1 VTEASKSIAAKPPTA
16 PSSSTSLPTAAEAA
30 ASPPAAAGSERT
42 SPPSTRVPRPSAAE
56 RAARARGLVDDA
68 KKIAANNDERRA
80 RDRARDQELVDRA
93 KKGDTAAFQ
102 KLVIAHQGR
111 LFSVAFGMLRDRDE
125 AMDVVQDAFIK
136 AHRKL
141 AEFEGNAAF
150 STWLYRIAVNLSIDR
165 KRADARRRKT
175 DIDDAAGKNLD
186 DDPLYAAA
194 EFAPR
199 LSGSNP
205 LRNSTDKELGKQIDT
220 AMAKLTEDHRAIV
233 LLREVEGMSYE
244 EIAETL
250 GVPKGTVMS
259 RLFHARKNLQRVL
272 RPILGIE
279 DGMGLDGK
287 PTEEGRNLRSEDPVA
302 ESAADG
308 EQGPST
314 RRPKKTAAEKP
325 SGG

>member
-1 VTEASKSIAAKPPTA
+1 VSVTDAGKVNGEGAD
-16 PSSSTSLPTAAEAA
+16 AEAA
-30 ASPPAAAGSERT
+30 AAPRPKT
-42 SPPSTRVPRPSAAE
+42 PPRPSAAE

-68 KKIAANNDERRA
+68 KKIAATNDERRA
-80 RDRARDQELVDRA
+80 RDRLRDQGLVDAA
-93 KKGDTAAFQ
+93 KKGDSQAFQ

-136 AHRKL
+136 AHKKL

-150 STWLYRIAVNLSIDR
+150 STWLYRIAVNLCIDR

-175 DIDDAAGKNLD
+175 DLDDAAARNLD

-205 LRNSTDKELGKQIDT
+205 LRNSTDKELGKQIDG
-220 AMAKLTEDHRAIV
+220 AMARLSEDHRSIV

-250 GVPKGTVMS
+250 GIPKGTVMS

-272 RPILGIE
+272 RPLLGIE
-279 DGMGLDGK
+279 EGMGLDGK
-287 PTEEGRNLRSEDPVA
+287 PMEEGRSSRETARSEDP
-302 ESAADG
+302 AADG
-308 EQGPST
+308 EEAGVGGRRSKTTRTSHPATPS
-314 RRPKKTAAEKP
+314 EE
-325 SGG
+325 

>member
-1 VTEASKSIAAKPPTA
+1 MSEAGKVNGATEATPAPAKATSSARPAHPPRA
-16 PSSSTSLPTAAEAA
+16 
-30 ASPPAAAGSERT
+30 
-42 SPPSTRVPRPSAAE
+42 SAAE

-68 KKIAANNDERRA
+68 KKIAATNDERRA
-80 RDRARDQELVDRA
+80 RDKLRDQDLVDRA
-93 KKGDTAAFQ
+93 KKGDTLAFQ

-111 LFSVAFGMLRDRDE
+111 LFSVAFGILRDRDE

-136 AHRKL
+136 AHKKL

-150 STWLYRIAVNLSIDR
+150 STWLYRIAVNLCIDR
-165 KRADARRRKT
+165 KRADTRRRKT
-175 DIDDAAGKNLD
+175 DLDDAAARNLD
-186 DDPLYAAA
+186 DDPLYSSA

-220 AMAKLTEDHRAIV
+220 AMAKLSDDHKSIV

-244 EIAETL
+244 EISETL
-250 GVPKGTVMS
+250 GIPKGTVMS

-287 PTEEGRNLRSEDPVA
+287 PMEEGRNSRSDDPA
-302 ESAADG
+302 SGQTDDPATDG
-308 EQGPST
+308 EEAASGQRRSRTT
-314 RRPKKTAAEKP
+314 RTPQSDQE
-325 SGG
+325 

>member
-1 VTEASKSIAAKPPTA
+1 MSEAGKVNG
-16 PSSSTSLPTAAEAA
+16 AAEAA
-30 ASPPAAAGSERT
+30 AAPR
-42 SPPSTRVPRPSAAE
+42 STPTVGRPSAAE

-68 KKIAANNDERRA
+68 KKIAATNDERRA
-80 RDRARDQELVDRA
+80 RDKARDQELVEKA
-93 KKGDTAAFQ
+93 KKGDTMAFQ
-102 KLVIAHQGR
+102 KLVVAHQGR
-111 LFSVAFGMLRDRDE
+111 LFSVAFGILRDRDE

-136 AHRKL
+136 AHKKL

-150 STWLYRIAVNLSIDR
+150 STWLYRIAVNLCIDR

-175 DIDDAAGKNLD
+175 DLDDAAARNLD

-220 AMAKLTEDHRAIV
+220 AMAKLSDDHKSIV

-250 GVPKGTVMS
+250 GIPKGTVMS

-287 PTEEGRNLRSEDPVA
+287 PMEEGRNSRAEDPDA
-302 ESAADG
+302 DSAGDG
-308 EQGPST
+308 EEGGTGKRRSRTT
-314 RRPKKTAAEKP
+314 RSPQSDQE
-325 SGG
+325 

>member
-1 VTEASKSIAAKPPTA
+1 MGEPGNGNPSTAQPRVAGGGAAPASPTSSAAK
-16 PSSSTSLPTAAEAA
+16 PTAAE
-30 ASPPAAAGSERT
+30 
-42 SPPSTRVPRPSAAE
+42 
-56 RAARARGLVDDA
+56 RALRARSLVNEA
-68 KKIAANNDERRA
+68 KTVAATNDERRA
-80 RDRARDQELVDRA
+80 RDRLRDQELVDKA
-93 KKGDTAAFQ
+93 KTGDTMAFQ

-141 AEFEGNAAF
+141 ADFEGNAAF

-175 DIDDAAGKNLD
+175 DLDDAAAVDLD
-186 DDPLYAAA
+186 NDSLYGAA

-205 LRNSTDKELGKQIDT
+205 LRNSTDKELGQQIDG
-220 AMAKLTEDHRAIV
+220 AMARLTDDHRAIV

-244 EIAETL
+244 EISEAL
-250 GVPKGTVMS
+250 GIPKGTVMS

-272 RPILGIE
+272 RPVLGIE
-279 DGMGLDGK
+279 EGMGLDGK
-287 PTEEGRNLRSEDPVA
+287 PSEEGRNLSGGKSKADPD
-302 ESAADG
+302 ADG
-308 EQGPST
+308 EEEAPQQRRSKTTTTPPEAAPAGST
-314 RRPKKTAAEKP
+314 VKAP
-325 SGG
+325 G

>member
-1 VTEASKSIAAKPPTA
+1 MGESGNGNTPKAPAAT
-16 PSSSTSLPTAAEAA
+16 
-30 ASPPAAAGSERT
+30 AAAGGA
-42 SPPSTRVPRPSAAE
+42 RPSAAE
-56 RAARARGLVDDA
+56 RAARARNLVSEA
-68 KKIAANNDERRA
+68 KTIAATNDERRA
-80 RDRARDQELVDRA
+80 KDRLRDQDLVDKA
-93 KKGDTAAFQ
+93 KAGDTMAFQ

-175 DIDDAAGKNLD
+175 DLDDAAAVNLD
-186 DDPLYAAA
+186 NDSLYGAA

-205 LRNSTDKELGKQIDT
+205 LRNSTDKELGKQIDS
-220 AMAKLTEDHRAIV
+220 ALARLTDDHKAIV

-244 EIAETL
+244 EISEAL
-250 GVPKGTVMS
+250 GIPKGTVMS

-272 RPILGIE
+272 RPVLGIE
-279 DGMGLDGK
+279 EGMGLDGK
-287 PTEEGRNLRSEDPVA
+287 PSEEGRNSGVPKATPDPAVDGEEEPTEKRRSKTPSPEPGIPG
-302 ESAADG
+302 SAAKA
-308 EQGPST
+308 S
-314 RRPKKTAAEKP
+314 
-325 SGG
+325 S

>member
-1 VTEASKSIAAKPPTA
+1 VGEPQNGNTPKTTPPT
-16 PSSSTSLPTAAEAA
+16 TSA
-30 ASPPAAAGSERT
+30 
-42 SPPSTRVPRPSAAE
+42 RPSAAE
-56 RAARARGLVDDA
+56 RAARARSLVTEA
-68 KKIAANNDERRA
+68 KTIAATNDERRA
-80 RDRARDQELVDRA
+80 RDRARDQELVDKA
-93 KKGDTAAFQ
+93 KAGDTAAFQ

-141 AEFEGNAAF
+141 AAFEGNAAF

-175 DIDDAAGKNLD
+175 DLDDAAAVNLD
-186 DDPLYAAA
+186 NDSLYGAA

-205 LRNSTDKELGKQIDT
+205 LRNSTDKELGKQIDV
-220 AMAKLTEDHRAIV
+220 ALAKLSDEHRAIV

-244 EIAETL
+244 EISEAL
-250 GVPKGTVMS
+250 GIPKGTVMS

-272 RPILGIE
+272 RPMLGIE
-279 DGMGLDGK
+279 EGMGLDGK
-287 PTEEGRNLRSEDPVA
+287 PVEEGRNLAASKGPLLGVADPAV
-302 ESAADG
+302 DG
-308 EQGPST
+308 EEP
-314 RRPKKTAAEKP
+314 AAEKRRSKTTPP
-325 SGG
+325 SPEVPADGSGSTAKASG

>member
-1 VTEASKSIAAKPPTA
+1 MSEVGKVNGAGDAPASS
-16 PSSSTSLPTAAEAA
+16 SSSTPK
-30 ASPPAAAGSERT
+30 PAAAA
-42 SPPSTRVPRPSAAE
+42 RPSAAE

-68 KKIAANNDERRA
+68 KKIAATNDERRA
-80 RDRARDQELVDRA
+80 RDRARDQDLVDRA
-93 KKGDTAAFQ
+93 KKGDTLAFQ

-111 LFSVAFGMLRDRDE
+111 LFSVAFGILRDRDE

-136 AHRKL
+136 AHKKL

-150 STWLYRIAVNLSIDR
+150 STWLYRIAVNLCIDR

-175 DIDDAAGKNLD
+175 DLDDAATRNLD

-199 LSGSNP
+199 LTGSNP

-220 AMAKLTEDHRAIV
+220 AMAKLSDDHRSIV

-250 GVPKGTVMS
+250 GIPKGTVMS

-287 PTEEGRNLRSEDPVA
+287 PMEEGRNSRSDDPPTDPR
-302 ESAADG
+302 SDG
-308 EQGPST
+308 EEAAPGERRT
-314 RRPKKTAAEKP
+314 RTTRTPPASE
-325 SGG
+325 S